1 MEAQGTRV
9 AVQKAP
15 GGRAAKGNPAE
26 AGRTGNLLQ
35 AGLWENILQTVTE
48 MWRAIVQ
55 RLFAFF

>member
-1 MEAQGTRV
+1 M
-9 AVQKAP
+9 
-15 GGRAAKGNPAE
+15 AKGNPAE

-55 RLFAFF
+55 RLFAFFEPQLFVAVFL